1 MEAAEDAKGGQLAAD
16 VEAAPP
22 APEAPAAV
30 SFREVLR
37 TADAADVALMVAGSI
52 CGAAC
57 GSVQPWCV
65 RAARRDARASKALPR
80 KRHSPTVAAAA
91 ARARHAAL

>member
-1 MEAAEDAKGGQLAAD
+1 MEAAEDAKGALAD

-65 RAARRDARASKALPR
+65 AARRERERRKTLPR